1 MKSVLEVETPLLELE
16 EKIKELRTVNQTGKI
31 DLSRE
36 IEALE
41 RKAAQ
46 LKKSIYENL
55 TPWEKVLMAR
65 HPERPTTLDYV
76 QAMCTDFFEMHGDRL
91 YADDLAI
98 IGGFAR
104 LEGRPIMVV
113 GHQKGKE
120 TKENLMRNFGM
131 PNPEGFRKAGRLMKL
146 AASFNVPVV
155 TFIDTPGAYPGIEAE
170 ERGQYEAIAT
180 NIALMSALPVPI
192 VVTVIGEGGSGG
204 ALAIGVGDRV
214 FMLEHSVYSVI
225 SPEGCASIL
234 WRDAS
239 KAQDAAKAL
248 RLTAQDL
255 HRRKIIDAVVA
266 EPLGGVHRA
275 PEMLY
280 RKLSS
285 MILEALDDLAA
296 LPCHELLERRYR
308 KYRAMG
314 EFLQAGPASEAVAG
328 PFAQT
333 STGH

>member
-1 MKSVLEVETPLLELE
+1 MKSVLEVEAPLLELE
-16 EKIKELRTVNQTGKI
+16 EKIKELKTVNQTGKI

-55 TPWEKVLMAR
+55 TPWEKVLLAR

-76 QAMCTDFFEMHGDRL
+76 QAMFTDFFELHGDRL
-91 YADDLAI
+91 YADDPAI
-98 IGGFAR
+98 IGGLAH
-104 LEGRPIMVV
+104 LEGRPVMVV

-120 TKENLMRNFGM
+120 TKENLARNFGM

-146 AASFNVPVV
+146 AASFGIPVV

-170 ERGQYEAIAT
+170 ERGQYEAIAA
-180 NIALMSALPVPI
+180 NIALMTALPVPI

-214 FMLEHSVYSVI
+214 LMLEHSVYSVI

-239 KAQDAAKAL
+239 RAQDAAKAL

-255 HRRKIIDAVVA
+255 HRRGVIDAVIA

-275 PEMLY
+275 PEQLY
-280 RKLSS
+280 RKLSGV
-285 MILEALDDLAA
+285 IREAVDELAA
-296 LPCHELLERRYR
+296 LPVDVLLDRRYD
-308 KYRAMG
+308 KYRHMG
-314 EFLQAGPASEAVAG
+314 EFIREGEEIQALAG
-328 PFAQT
+328 QRE
-333 STGH
+333 